1 MYLLALDIRNAR
13 RNDDGAILVDRRGE
27 RLRKWTL
34 FSSGTQSA
42 RLLRIAALVCCGARF
57 ARGLGEGVS
66 TLCKESGAALQI
78 GYRIAR
84 HCPQDRKEDQATMVG
99 STLRIEDHGA
109 GLVCLNGPKALP
121 LPGGT
126 QPYTASV
133 GTGNTRQFSVALG
146 PELQAHEDTDDFEFV
161 DPDFRATRYAS
172 LFDPAV
178 RVTDPVELLERLH
191 YRAVRCG
198 RLPAK
203 QTLETLCTL
212 FAAHLAINTGLW
224 REKAWDTRRAWSDL
238 RRWQQR
244 AALPALDLVR
254 HMMDAFPK
262 SAAPLEMPG
271 VLLLDRP
278 DRYCTAGRFPAWA
291 AMMDRM
297 FPNMQVLASLPARA
311 IESLPGTLRRR
322 HLALPESSSP
332 IVPRGASRRPRLAR
346 GSVLLVDVDGRL
358 PNLAL
363 MKLSAHF
370 KAQGRKVVLDR
381 KEALYHGVDE
391 VYASCVFSRTSSQR
405 RVKQLRSFYGDA
417 LMVGGSGVDLALRLP
432 PEIEERAADY
442 GLYPDLEDRAMGF
455 LTRGCPLRCP
465 FCLVPQKEGGVRLAE
480 DLDSLLQGRRK
491 LILLDDNILAHPRAG
506 DLLEQMAQRDLAVN
520 FTQTLDLRMLDAET
534 TAILKRIA
542 CSNTHF
548 TRRVYHFSLNGVSG
562 LSRLRESYARFGFG
576 PADNVEFVCM
586 YGFDTT
592 LQQDVKRFSFIRSL
606 PGAYVFVQEYQ
617 PMLGAAPPP
626 RVELFDDQADELI
639 DRLLQI
645 NYTQNM
651 KSMERY
657 YGWLSRAYAR
667 RFGRLHQGL
676 VDTLFRYNYRD
687 RKGRYIATLAGTR
700 PLS

>member
-13 RNDDGAILVDRRGE
+13 RSGDRAVRIDRRGE

-34 FSSGTQSA
+34 LSSGPESA
-42 RLLRIAALVCCGARF
+42 ELLRVAALVCCGARF
-57 ARGLGEGVS
+57 APGLGEGVS
-66 TLCKESGAALQI
+66 TLCEESGATLQV

-84 HCPQDRKEDQATMVG
+84 HCPQDRSEQRATIVG
-99 STLRIEDHGA
+99 STLRVEDHGA
-109 GLVCLNGPKALP
+109 GLVFLNAPKDLP

-126 QPYTASV
+126 RPCAASV

-146 PELQAHEDTDDFEFV
+146 PDLNAHKATDDFEFI
-161 DPDFRATRYAS
+161 DPGFRASRYAS
-172 LFDPAV
+172 LFDAGA
-178 RVTDPVELLERLH
+178 RVTDPIELLERLH
-191 YRAVRCG
+191 YRAVWCG

-203 QTLETLCTL
+203 QTLETVCCL
-212 FAAHLAINTGLW
+212 FAAHLAIDTGFW
-224 REKAWDTRRAWSDL
+224 REKAWDPRGAWWGL

-278 DRYCTAGRFPAWA
+278 ERCCTAGRFPAWA

-311 IESLPGTLRRR
+311 IESLPGALRRR
-322 HLALPESSSP
+322 RLALPESP
-332 IVPRGASRRPRLAR
+332 PPVGARGASGRPRLAR
-346 GSVLLVDVDGRL
+346 GSVLLVDIDGKL

-370 KAQGRKVVLDR
+370 KAQGRKVVLDK
-381 KEALYHGVDE
+381 KEALYLGVE
-391 VYASCVFSRTSSQR
+391 EAYASCVFSRASSQQ
-405 RVKQLRSFYGDA
+405 RVERLRNFYGDA
-417 LMVGGSGVDLALRLP
+417 LVVGGSGVDLALRLP
-432 PEIEERAADY
+432 REIEERAADY
-442 GLYPDLEDRAMGF
+442 TLYPELQDRAMGF

-506 DLLEQMAQRDLAVN
+506 DLLEQMVQRDVAVN
-520 FTQTLDLRMLDAET
+520 FTQTLDLRMLGAET
-534 TAILKRIA
+534 AAIVKRIV
-542 CSNTHF
+542 CSNTRF

-586 YGFDTT
+586 YGFHTT
-592 LQQDVKRFSFIRSL
+592 LRQDVRRFRFIRSL

-617 PMLGAAPPP
+617 PVLGAGPAP
-626 RVELFDDQADELI
+626 RVEFFDGQADELI
-639 DRLLQI
+639 DQLLQI
-645 NYTQNM
+645 TYTQNM

-676 VDTLFRYNYRD
+676 VDTLFRYNHRD